1 MLRNIQPFDQIRSDY
16 NVTLVTAFFK
26 LGKFSKDSP
35 ENVLTPAMY
44 TKWIAVFS
52 RITNPM
58 VAYFDDDKT
67 FDYFRNLR
75 NENIGLMR
83 RTMVVKVNRSDL
95 WAFSL
100 LSNISQIFS
109 DPNYP
114 KFLPNTVVPEY
125 SCAMHAKY
133 ELVLKTVALNPFS
146 TNYFAWIDIGL
157 FRDIGHDV
165 KMFHIDLPPKFNV
178 SRVAYNQV
186 YPRRISALPKDIYL
200 SNSVWVCGCFF
211 IGHKTVMKKWTQHY
225 IEYTIQSLKGKVMN
239 TDQQVVYAMVNDKY
253 YHLDVNMQ
261 LFGPEEQWG
270 QGKWNPWFHLGYLCI
285 DFDEKTP

>member
-1 MLRNIQPFDQIRSDY
+1 M
-16 NVTLVTAFFK
+16 TLVTAFFN
-26 LGKFSKDSP
+26 LGQFSKGSP
-35 ENVLTPAMY
+35 ENVLKPAMY
-44 TKWIAVFS
+44 KKWMDVFS
-52 RITNPM
+52 RITNPL
-58 VAYFDDDKT
+58 VVYFDDHES
-67 FDYFRNLR
+67 FEYFKNLR
-75 NENIGLMR
+75 NENTDLFKRTIIVKINR
-83 RTMVVKVNRSDL
+83 RNL
-95 WAFSL
+95 WDFSL

-133 ELVLKTVALNPFS
+133 ELVSKTTTWNPFL

-157 FRDIGHDV
+157 FRDLDYHV
-165 KMFHIDLPPKFNV
+165 KMFRIDLPPKFNA

-186 YPRRISALPKDIYL
+186 YPREISALPRDIYR

-211 IGHKTVMKKWTQHY
+211 IGHKTLMTKWTQHY
-225 IEYTIQSLKGKVMN
+225 MKYTTQSLKEKVMN

-253 YHLDVNMQ
+253 YNLDVDVQ

-270 QGKWNPWFHLGYLCI
+270 QGKWNPWFHLGYLCMV
-285 DFDEKTP
+285 FDKEAF